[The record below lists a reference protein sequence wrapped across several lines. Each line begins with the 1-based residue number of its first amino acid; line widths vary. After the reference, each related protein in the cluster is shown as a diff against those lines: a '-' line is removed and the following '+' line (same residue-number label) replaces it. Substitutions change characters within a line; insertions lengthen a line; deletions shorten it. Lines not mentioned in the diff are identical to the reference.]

1 MVVSYSM
8 TVVTALQKN
17 TLKDTIRLL
26 ILESSTSQTYYLVS
40 GKSNKTK
47 VVLVGMNELEWNETN
62 FKLHYG

>member
-8 TVVTALQKN
+8 TAVTALQKN

-47 VVLVGMNELEWNETN
+47 VVLVGMNELEWNETK